1 MIEIYTEN
9 IVLPSNL
16 DADRMREGL
25 RQVLLDMGCAQ
36 DRVNVIFVDDE
47 GIRRLNRTYREIDAP
62 TDVLAFDLRDERIRP
77 EEVTGEV
84 YVSLQRAAEQA
95 AQAGISLR
103 EEVVHLAVHGLLH
116 LAGFDDATAA
126 ERQCM
131 ENGTRRYV
139 RRMLATENDDRAT
152 GPSEGV

>member
-9 IVLPSNL
+9 IALPSDL
-16 DADRMREGL
+16 DVTKMREGL
-25 RQVLLDMGCAQ
+25 RQVLLDMGRMQ

-47 GIRRLNRTYREIDAP
+47 EIRQLNRTYRETDAP

-95 AQAGISLR
+95 AQAGVSLR
-103 EEVVHLAVHGLLH
+103 EEAVHLAVHGLLH
-116 LAGFDDATAA
+116 LAGFDDATIA
-126 ERQCM
+126 ERQHM
-131 ENGTRRYV
+131 ENETRRYV
-139 RRMLATENDDRAT
+139 HRMLATENDDRAT
-152 GPSEGV
+152 GLSEGV